1 MARNDTRFVNVKATV
16 SYIALLYI
24 VSVTI
29 FTPNTRKKKVTV
41 LQLST
46 NYRLELVFSSNG
58 KQNSKELVMKIEL
71 AEIFP

>member
-1 MARNDTRFVNVKATV
+1 MARNDTRFVKVKATV

-24 VSVTI
+24 VSVAI

-41 LQLST
+41 LQVST
-46 NYRLELVFSSNG
+46 NYPLELVFSSNG

>member
-1 MARNDTRFVNVKATV
+1 MAKNDTRFVKVKATV

-29 FTPNTRKKKVTV
+29 FTSNTRKKKVTV
-41 LQLST
+41 LQVST

-58 KQNSKELVMKIEL
+58 KLNSKELVMKIEL